1 MKAMIKTLA
10 VAGLAALANAA
21 LALPTVTIDSVTQR
35 WPWNNK
41 ADITYT
47 VSDGQDLAN
56 SVFYRLK
63 FKTTIGGTEYT
74 IDGTTDVGASMNT
87 GTHTVTWTLPAGVQA
102 SDCTIYAEVYEATA
116 PSGDDYMIVDL
127 TDGSITYEG
136 LLAAQDDSNGRYNQ
150 TEYKTSKLVLRK
162 IAKGGTYPIGRN
174 NNPSNSSDRYSP
186 ANSARTWTTDRDYY
200 IAIFETTQGQWNNIQ
215 GTTYSDTTK
224 PIYGT
229 TWQYIRGSVS
239 PLDAPASGSFLY
251 ALNQKTLAGS
261 GFEGFDL
268 PTEIM
273 FEIADRAGSTAKF
286 WFDPDSAWTA
296 DSTLAAQ
303 YGQVNSGS
311 LAVVGAHDANPIGLY
326 DTLGNVF
333 EWCLDCATTSDGDL
347 SDAPDPWTPA
357 YTENTTTR
365 RYRSSGYKSYLNGD
379 YVRTSNRGIPIE
391 RDVVIKTSSTS
402 QSGFRVAYIVK

>member
-136 LLAAQDDSNGRYNQ
+136 LLATQDDSNGRYTNNVA
-150 TEYKTSKLVLRK
+150 YKTTKLVLRK
-162 IAKGGTYPIGRN
+162 IPKGGTYPVGRN
-174 NNPSNSSDRYSP
+174 NASSNSSDTYDPRNTP
-186 ANSARTWTTDRDYY
+186 KNWTTDRDYY
-200 IAIFETTQGQWNNIQ
+200 IGIFEFTLGQQ
-215 GTTYSDTTK
+215 YAVAQTGTSGSTV
-224 PIYGT
+224 PIYQM
-229 TWQYIRGSVS
+229 TWVQARGDVS
-239 PLDAPASGSFLY
+239 PTNAPA
-251 ALNQKTLAGS
+251 AGS
-261 GFEGFDL
+261 LLYKLNALTSTGAGVSGFDL

-273 FEIADRAGSTAKF
+273 YEIADRAGNTGKF
-286 WFDPDSAWTA
+286 WWATTAWTPSA
-296 DSTLAAQ
+296 SDAAP
-303 YGQVNSGS
+303 YGRVGNIGS
-311 LAVVGAHDANPIGLY
+311 RASVGSYTANPFGLY
-326 DTLGNVF
+326 DTLGNVC
-333 EWCLDCATTSDGDL
+333 EWCLDDTSLTGDL
-347 SDAPDPWTPA
+347 ATAPDPWTPA
-357 YTENTTTR
+357 CADGNTER
-365 RYRSSGYKSYLNGD
+365 RYRSCGHKSNLTDKN
-379 YVRTSNRGIPIE
+379 VRTSSRSKNEMASKINTGM
-391 RDVVIKTSSTS
+391 DT
-402 QSGFRVAYIVK
+402 SGFRVAYIVK